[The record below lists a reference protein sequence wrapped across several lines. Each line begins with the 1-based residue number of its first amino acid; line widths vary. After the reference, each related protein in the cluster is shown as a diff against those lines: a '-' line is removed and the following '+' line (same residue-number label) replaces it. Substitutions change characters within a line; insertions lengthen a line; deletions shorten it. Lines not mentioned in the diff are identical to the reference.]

1 MNKTSAQLLA
11 LAALGMTAG
20 ALPGGHTVVGTPAA
34 VAQTQAQVAGAAQAQ
49 GIANNGAPTS
59 GTNAVAP
66 VNWARLRY
74 TRLRYP
80 RTNWSVAVDRRR
92 AKKARNVRRNRRAQR
107 GSR

>member
-1 MNKTSAQLLA
+1 MNRSSLLA

-49 GIANNGAPTS
+49 GIVPNNPS
-59 GTNAVAP
+59 FGTNAMAP
-66 VNWARLRY
+66 VNWARRRY
-74 TRLRYP
+74 TRRRYP
-80 RTNWSVAVDRRR
+80 RTQWSVAVDRRR